1 MPWWAHRASSAEGG
15 SAFSNA
21 AWWGRGWVS
30 ALSQVDTLRPA
41 LQLWYCGFDREW
53 SHASPP
59 SLTNPLSFQEAQS
72 QPVTPAYRSYL
83 TRPTRQSY
91 KKKKNRNLL
100 HTSPNRSQSSLLS
113 FASAQPVFQAL
124 WSLALA
130 QPSVWETFAPHTA
143 DSVCTGLCLCKHVRS
158 HLPPHSPLE
167 FLLWQTCKEGLFTRL
182 RVGQLP
188 PRGMQAWASLC
199 VCQIVFIFR
208 AWPFPL
214 GLRIAFCLN
223 MYLRQLKI
231 WCVLKILLLFWRI
244 CCLPDKIL
252 MPNLV

>member
-1 MPWWAHRASSAEGG
+1 MPWWAQRVAQHLVMQHDEAEDESLPCHRWIRWDPPYSSDTVVSTASE
-15 SAFSNA
+15 
-21 AWWGRGWVS
+21 V
-30 ALSQVDTLRPA
+30 T
-41 LQLWYCGFDREW
+41 
-53 SHASPP
+53 ASPP
-59 SLTNPLSFQEAQS
+59 NLTNPLSFLEAQP
-72 QPVTPAYRSYL
+72 QPVTPAYRSSL
-83 TRPTRQSY
+83 TRPTRQTYS
-91 KKKKNRNLL
+91 KKNRNLL
-100 HTSPNRSQSSLLS
+100 HTSPNRSQNSLLS

-130 QPSVWETFAPHTA
+130 QPGVWETFAPHTA

-158 HLPPHSPLE
+158 HLPPHSLLE

-188 PRGMQAWASLC
+188 PRGVQAWASLR

-223 MYLRQLKI
+223 MRLRQLKI

-244 CCLPDKIL
+244 CCLRDKIL
-252 MPNLV
+252 MLNPV